1 MPANDNRAMVQSS
14 EMNTLLSDLYLSS
27 PSGRPPLKIGVLL
40 DSHEI
45 IRVFADVLRDIQK
58 SDFARL
64 AYAVYNSPSAL
75 PAPPAS
81 RSLSPVRLTTLLL
94 NRDYR
99 EGLAWDQYQK
109 YDQRL
114 TKVNDPLAIEDCAGL
129 LEGIPVL
136 HVEPITSRF
145 VHRFPEDALTTLRA
159 QQLDVIL
166 RFGFNILRGGILQAA
181 KHGVWSFH
189 HGDNDFYRGG
199 PPHFWELHEGNP
211 VSGVIL
217 QVLTEKLD
225 DGYVL
230 AKGIF
235 ATDPGLSVAR
245 NRVQPYWGSQHFVIQ
260 KLWELHRF
268 GPEHLTRTAIPAAPY
283 KGKKKIYRRPSNSE
297 VLSWLGPRLMG
308 KTIGWV
314 KTGLKASNL
323 IDHWRIAI
331 RSGGTHVIDAD
342 ENARMDGFH
351 WLESPKGH
359 AWADPFLF
367 ERDGQYWLFFE
378 DYLYA
383 EQRGILACAPWS
395 PAGPMGEPR
404 TILETGSHA
413 SYPYVFS
420 DGDDIYMIPETRALQ
435 TVRLYRATEFP
446 YKWEPIADLFSGQA
460 VDTSAWK
467 QDGFW
472 WFFTTLLD
480 PRGRGAFLYL
490 YSAETLTGKWQLHP
504 MNPICY
510 DVRRARGAGAIH
522 RHGDKLLRPSQ
533 DCSKRYG
540 YSFAINEIVKL
551 TPDEYE
557 ERPLVTVEPTWAAGL
572 RTTHTYNRLGLIE
585 VTDGTTL
592 RPVNSFHTAGRIKVP

>member
-1 MPANDNRAMVQSS
+1 M
-14 EMNTLLSDLYLSS
+14 T
-27 PSGRPPLKIGVLL
+27 
-40 DSHEI
+40 
-45 IRVFADVLRDIQK
+45 IRVFAEVLRDIKK
-58 SDFARL
+58 STFAKLAYVVYNSAPSLPATPVPESVLPARL
-64 AYAVYNSPSAL
+64 A
-75 PAPPAS
+75 
-81 RSLSPVRLTTLLL
+81 RLLH

-114 TKVNDPLAIEDCAGL
+114 AKVDDPLASEDASPL
-129 LEGIPVL
+129 LQGIPVL

-145 VHRFPEDALTTLRA
+145 VHRFPEDALESLRA
-159 QQLDVIL
+159 QELDVIL

-199 PPHFWELHEGNP
+199 PAHFWELHEGNP

-230 AKGIF
+230 AKGVF

-260 KLWELHRF
+260 KLWELHQY

-297 VLSWLGPRLMG
+297 LLGWLGPRLIG
-308 KTIGWV
+308 KTIGRI
-314 KTGLKASNL
+314 KTRLNASKL
-323 IDHWRIAI
+323 VDHWRIAI
-331 RSGGTHVIDAD
+331 RTCGIHVIDTD
-342 ENARMDGFH
+342 EKTRMDGFR
-351 WLESPKGH
+351 WLDSPKGH
-359 AWADPFLF
+359 AWTDPFLF

-383 EQRGILACAPWS
+383 QKRGTLACAPLS
-395 PAGPMGEPR
+395 SEGVMGEPR
-404 TILETGSHA
+404 TILDTGSHA
-413 SYPYVFS
+413 SYPYIFS
-420 DGDDIYMIPETRALQ
+420 DDDAIYMIPETRALK
-435 TVRLYRATEFP
+435 TVRLYQAVEFP
-446 YKWEPIADLFSGQA
+446 YKWEPVRDLFSGQA
-460 VDTSAWK
+460 VDTSIWK
-467 QDGFW
+467 QDGLW
-472 WFFTTLLD
+472 WFFTTLLE

-490 YSAETLTGKWQLHP
+490 YSAETLTGKWKLHP

-540 YSFAINEIVKL
+540 YSFSLNEIVKL

-557 ERPLVTVEPTWAAGL
+557 ERPLVTVEPTWASGL
-572 RTTHTYNRLGLIE
+572 RTTHTYNRLGRIE
-585 VTDGTTL
+585 VTDGTKL
-592 RPVNSFHTAGRIKVP
+592 VPIGGVA